1 MDNII
6 NFVTENIFALIT
18 AIVAIIAICQTKNQI
33 KISNKQFLFK
43 NRVEKYTM
51 IIGLLQLYEESESTL
66 EYSRTKEDEPII
78 VDFQFENLTNIGY
91 LKDITKLIYEP
102 RNNQIRIKFLLKLE
116 ELKNIANECKFLF
129 KGEKG
134 KIIKDF
140 IYNYQNLLRE
150 LYGYQVFEN
159 LMRDNKEQNIIQKT
173 YGELQK
179 EFDEYSHRGEL
190 YVTINKL
197 KNSYYKLKRK
207 IKKIEKDI
215 KL

>member
-18 AIVAIIAICQTKNQI
+18 AIVAIIAICQTQNQI

-51 IIGLLQLYEESESTL
+51 IIGLVQLYEESESIL
-66 EYSRTKEDEPII
+66 DYSRTKEDEPII

-102 RNNQIRIKFLLKLE
+102 RNNQLRIKFLLKLE
-116 ELKNIANECKFLF
+116 ELKNVANECKFLF
-129 KGEKG
+129 KGEEG
-134 KIIKDF
+134 KIIKNF

-150 LYGYQVFEN
+150 LYAYQVFED
-159 LMRDNKEQNIIQKT
+159 LMRDNEKQNIKKET

-179 EFDEYSHRGEL
+179 EFDEPSHRKDLYEAINEL
-190 YVTINKL
+190 N
-197 KNSYYKLKRK
+197 NSYDKLNKQIKR
-207 IKKIEKDI
+207 IERDI